1 MNGERLMA
9 TKKQK
14 RLAGELK
21 AAQQREESRLSGLA
35 AQKQEKDR
43 REREFQMA
51 AVARS
56 GKKIHFVDPGPK
68 SKIALEKEARV
79 KKRLEELA
87 LVDGEGLE
95 YDEVGGKDYSFCDKY
110 KCVYK
115 TEEEHE
121 KICPG
126 NVSFREHDD

>member
-1 MNGERLMA
+1 MA

-21 AAQQREESRLSGLA
+21 AAQQREETRLSGLK
-35 AQKQEKDR
+35 AQQEEKDR

-56 GKKIHFVDPGPK
+56 GKKVHFVDPGPK
-68 SKIALEKEARV
+68 SKVALEKEQRV

-87 LVDGEGLE
+87 LVDGEGP
-95 YDEVGGKDYSFCDKY
+95 DF
-110 KCVYK
+110 
-115 TEEEHE
+115 TEGNLLVEHAATQG
-121 KICPG
+121 IR
-126 NVSFREHDD
+126 VI